1 LDHKSRLQE
10 LGAKETLSDEEMKEI
25 IRLSPSGTFKTFPN
39 LVTMGVVDV
48 GRAFD
53 NSKEGPSRS
62 RHALEQGCYLE
73 VISLRLQHAEFWLRM
88 FWVAKNRRGSIF
100 AQNDRRAFG
109 VIIKD
114 CSDLGRELHD

>member
-1 LDHKSRLQE
+1 MQE
-10 LGAKETLSDEEMKEI
+10 L
-25 IRLSPSGTFKTFPN
+25 IRLNPSGTFKTGPN
-39 LVTMGVVDV
+39 LITMGVVDV
-48 GRAFD
+48 GKAFN
-53 NSKEGPSRS
+53 NSKEGPSRA
-62 RHALEQGCYLE
+62 RHAFEEGCYLE

-114 CSDLGRELHD
+114 AALSGSG